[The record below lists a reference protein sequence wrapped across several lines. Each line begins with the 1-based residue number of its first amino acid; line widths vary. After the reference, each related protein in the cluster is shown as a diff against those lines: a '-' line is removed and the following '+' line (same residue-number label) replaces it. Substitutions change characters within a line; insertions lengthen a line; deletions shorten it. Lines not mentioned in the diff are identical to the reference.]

1 MNISLFNKIFYSV
14 QLFFSKW
21 AVVIPLAVLAVGV
34 QMVYRVPSEFL
45 FIAIPW
51 IGVGLTIL
59 KIIFLTNLFLATS
72 GEEDDGQQWLNCI
85 GQWGHYALLVF
96 IAYSVVIFVNGQG
109 DRGAPAQH
117 KSEIRTIADV
127 SDDWLRYV
135 PYAWLELQSWKDPQK
150 TVRIFWEPDVD
161 DQLYPGQPVLVHLQ
175 KGLFGIQWVKEV
187 VADKEAHARRVLE
200 ISPTA
205 SGALEELVDYYMAT
219 RQWGKAL
226 MAAQDY
232 MARFPHDMDS
242 ADAWAVG
249 FNVARQSQKT
259 IALVEP
265 YINSP
270 GGYRLANH
278 YGWFLGQSRRPEDK
292 ERAIAVLKA
301 AMSREPNKWE
311 APYHLG
317 FVLSWAGRPQEA
329 LKAFEHLQTL
339 RRGLPDVISE
349 MAKLKKQLAAQ
360 SSSTP
365 KSVLEKAKI

>member
-1 MNISLFNKIFYSV
+1 MNVTRFHKIFYGV
-14 QLFFSKW
+14 QQLFSKW
-21 AVVIPLAVLAVGV
+21 AVVIPLAVLAIRV
-34 QMVYRVPSEFL
+34 QMIYRVPSEFF
-45 FIAIPW
+45 FIVIPW

-59 KIIFLTNLFLATS
+59 EVVFLTTLFLSAS
-72 GEEDDGQQWLNCI
+72 GKEDEPQQWLNRI

-96 IAYSVVIFVNGQG
+96 IGYSVVIFLNGQ
-109 DRGAPAQH
+109 DARGIPVQH

-127 SDDWLRYV
+127 PDDWLRYA
-135 PYAWLELQSWKDPQK
+135 PYAWLELQSWEDPQN

-161 DQLYPGQPVLVHLQ
+161 DQLYPGQPVLVHVQ
-175 KGLFGIQWVKEV
+175 KGLFGIPWIKEV
-187 VADKEAHARRVLE
+187 VADKEAHAHRVLE

-205 SGALEELVDYYMAT
+205 SGALEELVDYYMET
-219 RQWGKAL
+219 HQWDKAL
-226 MAAQDY
+226 KAGQEY
-232 MARFPHDMDS
+232 MARFPYDVDS

-270 GGYRLANH
+270 GGYSLANH

-292 ERAIAVLKA
+292 ERAIAVLRA
-301 AMSREPNKWE
+301 AMSREPNRWE

-317 FVLSWAGRPQEA
+317 FVLSWAGRPREA
-329 LKAFEHLQTL
+329 LETFEHLQTL

-349 MAKLKKQLAAQ
+349 MAKLKKQLALTERP
-360 SSSTP
+360 SLKP
-365 KSVLEKAKI
+365 